1 MKPGLLAVLSPCV
14 VGLTFRVI
22 GAYTDQKLLGA
33 RAVAGLLIF
42 TTVAGM
48 REPPSCITLVSLPPT
63 SSTKALL
70 YLQCLFHSAMPF
82 SFIYVWMCHLTIS
95 SDAFALD
102 KSPLGPWMNESRACC
117 AGILMALFL
126 NTAGGAWDNAKKYI
140 ESGAHGGDQP
150 LPMTLQCTN

>member
-48 REPPSCITLVSLPPT
+48 HALPIHIAVLFFARFSPGHNLTVSSAVHLPYRNAQMRRSCKRTDVTL
-63 SSTKALL
+63 
-70 YLQCLFHSAMPF
+70 
-82 SFIYVWMCHLTIS
+82 
-95 SDAFALD
+95 
-102 KSPLGPWMNESRACC
+102 
-117 AGILMALFL
+117 
-126 NTAGGAWDNAKKYI
+126 
-140 ESGAHGGDQP
+140 SGAGC
-150 LPMTLQCTN
+150 LCTIASRSDPQGKAEGAVQAF